1 MPTPWSSPTSK
12 YLKLIQIIGQP
23 EKKNNA
29 LRPKE
34 SMPFLFVRN
43 LKEMWREN
51 EAKRLKAPFEA

>member
-29 LRPKE
+29 QI
-34 SMPFLFVRN
+34 
-43 LKEMWREN
+43 
-51 EAKRLKAPFEA
+51 